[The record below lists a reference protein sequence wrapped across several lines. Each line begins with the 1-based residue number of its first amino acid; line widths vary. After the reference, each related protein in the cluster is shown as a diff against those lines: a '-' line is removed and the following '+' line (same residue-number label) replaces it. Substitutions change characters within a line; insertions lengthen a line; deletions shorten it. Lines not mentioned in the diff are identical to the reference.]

1 MLEFPGTQG
10 AGIEGEWSL
19 YIRIAAFLTVPIMLV
34 VSGKAGAKTGKVSN
48 KFGLIVTPPGPF
60 FAVWGIIYLGLII
73 SGIYSIASNT
83 WSLGVITLFA
93 LVNILNALWV
103 YIFSFAT
110 LTTNNICSAIVIL
123 MAILNEVQWIW
134 MELPANS
141 NEDVSNWNIA
151 NRNIF
156 AFYQGW
162 LVAASN
168 LNLGV
173 ALVHSLGVSKK
184 THTFIF
190 WIMCPLCIIGMVS
203 LNLTRP

>member
-19 YIRIAAFLTVPIMLV
+19 YIRITAFLTVPIMLV

-48 KFGLIVTPPGPF
+48 KYDLIVTPPGAF
-60 FAVWGIIYLGLII
+60 FAIWGVIYIGLII
-73 SGIYSIASNT
+73 SGVYCIVSNT
-83 WSLGVITLFA
+83 WSLGVTMLFA
-93 LVNILNALWV
+93 VVNILNALWV

-110 LTTNNICSAIVIL
+110 LRTNNICTVIL
-123 MAILNEVQWIW
+123 ILMTVLNEAQWIW
-134 MELPANS
+134 MELPTNS
-141 NEDVSNWNIA
+141 YGDLSNWNIA

-173 ALVHSLGVSKK
+173 
-184 THTFIF
+184 T
-190 WIMCPLCIIGMVS
+190 
-203 LNLTRP
+203 